1 MPRYELV
8 KGTSNKFWEIEL
20 GAKSSTTTWGRIG
33 ASGQNMKTRSYAS
46 DAEMKKDYDRLVR
59 EKTTEGYKLVGKKAA
74 KADRNAPPPAVEPRN
89 PKLEKLI
96 CDDPDDDGN
105 FTVYGDWLAAQG
117 SPRGELAAMNA
128 KNMKKPAEKLLAKH
142 PELWGDLV
150 GHQDMLE
157 HVTWRGGFIDK
168 AKIMY
173 ARDRPDGK
181 KSDVPAVLAMLLD
194 GPGRFIRELTVGLV
208 DDQGNSYDP
217 ITALLAKRGP
227 LPTLR
232 SLYYGSFT
240 YEETELNW
248 SSIGNLAKL
257 YAAVPKL
264 QRLKLR
270 SGDAMKLGTI
280 VLPELREF
288 STVTGGMQAAS
299 AKAIATATWPKL
311 ETLDLMLGDHG
322 LPGPTV
328 KDIQPILDAKG
339 LGKLT
344 WLGITNFNFHKEL
357 VPALLASKILKQLK
371 TLDLSM
377 GTLGDQQ
384 AAILGAAKNKLGH
397 LEQLIVGENYF
408 TAVGLKALKQ
418 LGVKIVST
426 GCGLGSHGNDVGK
439 LGQRALENDQSDDP
453 DHEDYDGD
461 RYAAVYE

>member
-1 MPRYELV
+1 MPRYEFV
-8 KGTSNKFWEIEL
+8 QGTSSKFWEIEL
-20 GAKSSTTTWGRIG
+20 GAKRSTTTWGRIG

-105 FTVYGDWLAAQG
+105 FVVYGDWLAAQG
-117 SPRGELAAMNA
+117 SPRGELAAMHA

-150 GHQDMLE
+150 GYQDMIAN
-157 HVTWRGGFIDK
+157 VTWRGGFIDK
-168 AKIMY
+168 AKVMY
-173 ARDRPDGK
+173 ARDRPDDK

-208 DDQGNSYDP
+208 QPEGNNYDP
-217 ITALLAKRGP
+217 ITAVLAKRGP

-232 SLYYGSFT
+232 SLFYGDFT
-240 YEETELNW
+240 YVDTELNW
-248 SSIGNLAKL
+248 SSIGNLGKL
-257 YAAVPKL
+257 YAAVPEL
-264 QRLKLR
+264 QRLTLR
-270 SGDAMKLGTI
+270 SGDSMKLGTI
-280 VLPELREF
+280 VLPELRKF
-288 STVTGGMQAAS
+288 TMITGGLQAAS
-299 AKAIATATWPKL
+299 AKSIATATWPKL
-311 ETLDLMLGDHG
+311 ELLDVMFGDHG
-322 LPGPTV
+322 RPAPTV
-328 KDIQPILDAKG
+328 KDLQPILDAKG

-357 VPALLASKILKQLK
+357 VPALLASKIVKQLK

-377 GTLGDQQ
+377 GTLGDHQ
-384 AAILGAAKNKLGH
+384 AAILGAAKDKLGH
-397 LEQLIVGENYF
+397 LAELHVGENYL
-408 TAVGLKALKQ
+408 TATGMKALKQ
-418 LGVKIVST
+418 LGVQIVSLDQR
-426 GCGLGSHGNDVGK
+426 LGSHGSDTNK
-439 LGQRALENDQSDDP
+439 LRQRELENDQSDDP
-453 DHEDYDGD
+453 DHADYNGD